1 MVTESTTAS
10 PADADRLRWL
20 DLIPVVTITIAGI
33 VLVFMGLVALTR
45 IDRSFYRANLATIA
59 LGAALIVYL
68 AFGAGL
74 ALALR
79 RLRSPLRFLGLTRPT
94 AGDLG
99 LVLLVLVPWYL
110 GIVLMSALSAVVF
123 NGGRPVPGNSTQ
135 LFVQQ
140 PRGIGILLMA
150 LLVSGVAAPICEE
163 IFFRGMLFR
172 LLRDRLPLAGAVLL
186 SATAFGLAHA
196 SPKINLALLPV
207 FIYMGVVLALVYL
220 RTGSLTTSI
229 LLHAANNGIGTLAVY
244 TVLTR

>member
-10 PADADRLRWL
+10 PAESDRLHWL
-20 DLIPVVTITIAGI
+20 DLLPVVAITVAGI
-33 VLVFMGLVALTR
+33 VLVFVALVTLTR
-45 IDRSFYRANLATIA
+45 IDRGFYRAHLTTIA
-59 LGAALIVYL
+59 LSAALAVYL

-74 ALALR
+74 GLALR
-79 RLRSPLRFLGLTRPT
+79 RLRAPLTFLGLKRPT
-94 AGDLG
+94 AADLG

-110 GIVLMSALSAVVF
+110 GIVLVSALSAVLL

-135 LFVQQ
+135 LFVQP

-150 LLVSGVAAPICEE
+150 LLVSAVAAPVCEE

-172 LLRDRLPLAGAVLL
+172 LLRDRLPFAAAVLL

-196 SPKINLALLPV
+196 SPRINLALLPV
-207 FIYMGVVLALVYL
+207 FIYMGVVLALVYT

-229 LLHAANNGIGTLAVY
+229 MLHATNNGIGTLAVY